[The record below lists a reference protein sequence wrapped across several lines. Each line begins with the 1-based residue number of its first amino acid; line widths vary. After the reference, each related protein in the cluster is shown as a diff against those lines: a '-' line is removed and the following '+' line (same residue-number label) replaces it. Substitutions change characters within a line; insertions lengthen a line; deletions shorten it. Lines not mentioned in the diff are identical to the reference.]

1 MKKSVIFGLTI
12 LVLSSLQPAAVA
24 QRMME
29 ISGKVVNIFGDKFVL
44 DTGTEKI
51 LVDAE
56 LNKIRNLRLDVGEQI
71 SVYGEYDDDD
81 FDAYSLTRANGSQV
95 QVRFDD

>member
-24 QRMME
+24 DRMME

-44 DTGTEKI
+44 DTGSEKI
-51 LVDAE
+51 IVDAE
-56 LNKIRNLRLDVGEQI
+56 LKEIRNLRLNIGEEI

-81 FDAYSLTRANGSQV
+81 FDAYSLSRADGSQV
-95 QVRFDD
+95 QIRFDD